1 MRRSSR
7 WNIFMILQNLFTKIA
22 KTPARAAATLEGKP
36 TAATPQIISTIKGV
50 ADDLEKESGLLIEG
64 QPTKLKFSFSF

>member
-22 KTPARAAATLEGKP
+22 KTPARAAATLVLGTDE
-36 TAATPQIISTIKGV
+36 V
-50 ADDLEKESGLLIEG
+50 EVDLPAEAFPVPALLFL
-64 QPTKLKFSFSF
+64 KLVGAMEREE